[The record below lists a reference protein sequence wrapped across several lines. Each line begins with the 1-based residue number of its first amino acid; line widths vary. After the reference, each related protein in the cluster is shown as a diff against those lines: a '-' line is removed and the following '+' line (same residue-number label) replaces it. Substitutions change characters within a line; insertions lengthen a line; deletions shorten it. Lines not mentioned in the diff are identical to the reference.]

1 MTFHQSIYPPIPE
14 STARKARA
22 AVDTGNI
29 YISIGDKLDDLLTGL
44 VPQERIFLDGQVG
57 ETFCRFLLITAVQ
70 YREELPDFRLLDALT
85 RRLDISYALHLPD
98 EYPIVKSEGLCEAR
112 LNLLSDPQD
121 LRIFQVLVDRLQ
133 RLWFFSENPG
143 NHPEAR
149 QMLKTIIFAS
159 ALERVI
165 LAMLLALEELAVAAP
180 CWLREIVRPH
190 WYTRYNRRS
199 PIRYWPDLDGDWLS
213 LPHDIGFDIRYLL
226 GAIYKS
232 PVETI
237 RALPSILRL
246 TVVWDFFSEVIAKD
260 GLLNPNIHWK
270 NAICDQSVD

>member
-14 STARKARA
+14 STARKARET
-22 AVDTGNI
+22 VDTENI
-29 YISIGDKLDDLLTGL
+29 YLSIGDKLDDLLTGL
-44 VPQERIFLDGQVG
+44 VPQERVFLDRQVG
-57 ETFCRFLLITAVQ
+57 ETYCQYLLITAVQ

-85 RRLDISYALHLPD
+85 KRLDIVYALHLPE
-98 EYPIVKSEGLCEAR
+98 EYPTVNAEGLCEFR

-121 LRIFQVLVDRLQ
+121 LQIFQLLVDRLQ
-133 RLWFFSENPG
+133 RLSFFG
-143 NHPEAR
+143 NTPANNPEAR
-149 QMLKTIIFAS
+149 AMLRTIIFAS
-159 ALERVI
+159 ALERVV
-165 LAMLLALEELAVAAP
+165 LAMLLALEELAVTAP
-180 CWLREIVRPH
+180 RWLREIVRPH

-226 GAIYKS
+226 GAIDKS

-246 TVVWDFFSEVIAKD
+246 KVVWDFFSEVIAKD
-260 GLLNPNIHWK
+260 GLLNPNFHWK